1 MAWFF
6 RFAAILLTAFTVLAS
21 GTALPAQAERR
32 VALVIGN
39 GAYLHAPHLPNPP
52 NDAEDVAAV
61 FERTGFEVI
70 VGHDVDKAAMEEAV
84 IRFSRAA
91 RTADIAVFYYSG
103 HAMQFAGT
111 NYLVPIDAVLKDE
124 ADLHRLIRIDEIV
137 ADAAS
142 QKFAHSRARFLPRQP
157 AG

>member
-52 NDAEDVAAV
+52 ELRISPYFITAATPCNLP
-61 FERTGFEVI
+61 EPTI
-70 VGHDVDKAAMEEAV
+70 
-84 IRFSRAA
+84 
-91 RTADIAVFYYSG
+91 
-103 HAMQFAGT
+103 
-111 NYLVPIDAVLKDE
+111 L
-124 ADLHRLIRIDEIV
+124 
-137 ADAAS
+137 S
-142 QKFAHSRARFLPRQP
+142 QSMPY
-157 AG
+157 